1 MEQNISI
8 AEAAQQFN
16 ILEKSLESWIKKTT
30 AIQSANLTGGKGFS
44 FENQVGAWFLIHMLA
59 GVPPLDEDLGSLKRL
74 AFQTEPD
81 GWRLDDLL
89 LTCQMGDTIHRCAIS
104 IKSDRQFTA
113 RKAPKDFVERCWSQ
127 FLETKD
133 NPFSL
138 ETDRLVNITAELPS
152 ATRD

>member
-1 MEQNISI
+1 MAKTPRQTVKKEDRASAAKLVLEQNISI

-81 GWRLDDLL
+81 GWRNEID
-89 LTCQMGDTIHRCAIS
+89 
-104 IKSDRQFTA
+104 
-113 RKAPKDFVERCWSQ
+113 
-127 FLETKD
+127 
-133 NPFSL
+133 
-138 ETDRLVNITAELPS
+138 
-152 ATRD
+152 